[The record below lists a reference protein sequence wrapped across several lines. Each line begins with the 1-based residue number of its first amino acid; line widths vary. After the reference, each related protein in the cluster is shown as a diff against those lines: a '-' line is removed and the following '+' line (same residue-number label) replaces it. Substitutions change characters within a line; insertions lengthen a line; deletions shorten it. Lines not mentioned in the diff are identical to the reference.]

1 MYTFSANVILVKIL
15 EIEAMEEETER
26 YMDKMLGIK
35 PTMEK
40 DYNIKVVGYRKE
52 GFNKYVIVS
61 GEGKNPDLV
70 NVYKSKKEMY
80 ADYPK
85 EKYYLTPLKPA
96 RYYDPNAKKS
106 IMDTISDMFLLN
118 EFWFFKKKGPYEHQ
132 FYDKL
137 TKFLFKLNGER
148 FAAILNSFLGRMKME
163 EVNP

>member
-1 MYTFSANVILVKIL
+1 MST
-15 EIEAMEEETER
+15 
-26 YMDKMLGIK
+26 
-35 PTMEK
+35 
-40 DYNIKVVGYRKE
+40 
-52 GFNKYVIVS
+52 
-61 GEGKNPDLV
+61 
-70 NVYKSKKEMY
+70 KSKKEMY

-85 EKYYLTPLKPA
+85 EKYYLPLFKA
-96 RYYDPNAKKS
+96 GTLLRSQCKKS

-163 EVNP
+163 EVTLK